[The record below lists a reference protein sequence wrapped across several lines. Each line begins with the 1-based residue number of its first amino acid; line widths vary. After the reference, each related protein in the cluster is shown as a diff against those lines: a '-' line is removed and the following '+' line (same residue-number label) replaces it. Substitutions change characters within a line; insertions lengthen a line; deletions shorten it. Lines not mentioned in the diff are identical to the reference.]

1 MDKLIEDQ
9 QIKNIKNAKLIID
22 DVLPNKNFF
31 AFKLFDDNVKQE
43 QEMTEIL
50 RINEQAID
58 HGNYF
63 FINEN
68 EAQMLPILM
77 SHH

>member
-1 MDKLIEDQ
+1 
-9 QIKNIKNAKLIID
+9 
-22 DVLPNKNFF
+22 
-31 AFKLFDDNVKQE
+31 
-43 QEMTEIL
+43 MTEIL

-77 SHH
+77 SDH